1 MALIQS
7 GLSDGVGAIAL
18 DNYTHRNALSAA
30 LIAEAIAAFAAMR
43 EEASVVVLRAASK
56 NKVWS
61 AGHDLRELSPKG
73 QDPLAWRDPLAMR
86 RKAML

>member
-1 MALIQS
+1 
-7 GLSDGVGAIAL
+7 
-18 DNYTHRNALSAA
+18 
-30 LIAEAIAAFAAMR
+30 MR
-43 EEASVVVLRAASK
+43 EEASVVVLRVASK

-73 QDPLAWRDPLAMR
+73 QDPLAWRGPLSLR